1 MDKLPALGR
10 DVVGSAPVTFQAF
23 GDLLRRPESLALL
36 NSIPREVHRYGDH
49 ERQTLDL
56 YRPSSSSGQYRPIFV
71 FVHGGANVSGGS
83 IAPEIPG
90 EVVYKG
96 LAFFLTQ
103 EMGYDAVVMNYR
115 LLQHGAVFNS
125 GGQDLDLVIRWI
137 EENLCTKRDE
147 PRTLFIMGNSAGGV
161 HLAGWLFDKQFTGS
175 TQRVTEPSAKLF
187 LSRAIILS
195 STLLADPDNSFV
207 AHIVPH
213 LLRYYTTRELI
224 VHNAPINLMRRK
236 YSSHSKDDNGTI
248 LRCPKLLLIATEY
261 DPVLLIDTM
270 KQLTTEW
277 KDVGGQAEYW
287 ELPGHN
293 HLSPPLALGTG
304 DKAAEA
310 WGFELAKRLSVD
322 HSSEII

>member
-23 GDLLRRPESLALL
+23 GDLLRRPERLALL
-36 NSIPREVHRYGDH
+36 NHISREVHRYGDH
-49 ERQTLDL
+49 ERQTLDF
-56 YRPSSSSGQYRPIFV
+56 YRSSSSPDQARPIFV
-71 FVHGGANVSGGS
+71 FLHGGANVSGGS
-83 IAPEIPG
+83 IAPEVPG

-96 LAFFLTQ
+96 LAYFLTQ
-103 EMGYDAVVMNYR
+103 DVGYDAVIMNYR

-137 EENLCTKRDE
+137 EENLCTKSDKQRD
-147 PRTLFIMGNSAGGV
+147 LFIMGNSAGGS
-161 HLAGWLFDKQFTGS
+161 HLAAWLFDELFTSS

-187 LSRAIILS
+187 LRMAIILS
-195 STLLADPDNSFV
+195 ATMLADPGNAFV
-207 AHIVPH
+207 APMVPN
-213 LLRYYTTRELI
+213 LLRYYTTRENI
-224 VHNAPINLMRRK
+224 VHNAPMNLMRRK
-236 YSSHSKDDNGTI
+236 YGNHSKDGNETT
-248 LRCPKLLLIATEY
+248 LRHPRLLLIATEY
-261 DPVLLIDTM
+261 DPVLLIETE

-277 KDVGGQAEYW
+277 KEVGGQAEYW

-310 WGFELAKRLSVD
+310 WGFELAKRLSD
-322 HSSEII
+322 EQS